1 MSRNRRFPPVKLGD
15 LGTQLGDLKRTLIKA
30 EAAAAEVKR
39 QEEEAEKKRAASELP
54 KPAPKPTGPRPQLKK
69 AYLDRLNTP
78 LPGEVKANPKTTT
91 SPPPAP
97 KPTVIRKPI
106 VRPEPPAQ
114 PKPAQISPAKMRE
127 LAADKVR
134 ALVAASTPSIEERP
148 TAISNSSRNKIDQA
162 VSAGADLLRENPG
175 PDEDGYI
182 IGFDFGTSSL
192 KVAYRQPYVADD
204 PVAVLPVPKE
214 LRSANHP
221 GLWQSVVWFHPQKET
236 FSLYPEDGAIALDG
250 FKTGLIAGN
259 GWKAMPQSA
268 NVTRGEAATA
278 FLTLHFA
285 YIVGAYSIEQ
295 PLHPVGGEHFA
306 LINIGIPVAV
316 RDDKRAFAEFS
327 RLVAAAYALAPDACS
342 LRLDRLKQ
350 ELASAPTK
358 LPEFLQLVPEL
369 TAAIA
374 GYAADPMVQLGAHI
388 LVDVGASTLDIVAF
402 NLQAQLRAAVFTAG
416 VDLFGAGALQI
427 ARAGGVDDD
436 DFTRACDHLFDE
448 VYGRAKADNRAPSL
462 FKPGP
467 RGPLGRG
474 EKPVQL
480 VITGGGC
487 DTDIHTRF
495 INTLPRE
502 NVLGAIPFKRPTPP
516 PKILKEPGDQSRLL
530 LAYGLTR
537 DITELH
543 ELRLP
548 SEIEDI
554 KPIPVQTF
562 TMIDKDMV

>member
-30 EAAAAEVKR
+30 EAAAAEAKR
-39 QEEEAEKKRAASELP
+39 QEEEKEKRRAASEFP

-69 AYLDRLNTP
+69 AYFDRLNTP
-78 LPGEVKANPKTTT
+78 LPGKVKANSETTT
-91 SPPPAP
+91 SPPPSP
-97 KPTVIRKPI
+97 KPTVIHRPI

-114 PKPAQISPAKMRE
+114 PKPAQISAAKMRE

-134 ALVAASTPSIEERP
+134 TLVAGSTPSIEERP
-148 TAISNSSRNKIDQA
+148 SAISNSSRNKIDQA

-221 GLWQSVVWFHPQKET
+221 GLWQSVVWFHPQKKT
-236 FSLYPEDGAIALDG
+236 FSLYPEVGAIALDG

-268 NVTRGEAATA
+268 KVTRAEAATA
-278 FLTLHFA
+278 FLTLQFA

-327 RLVAAAYALAPDACS
+327 RLVSAAYALAPDAGS
-342 LRLDRLKQ
+342 LHLDRLKQ
-350 ELASAPTK
+350 ELASAPIK

-427 ARAGGVDDD
+427 ARAGGINDS
-436 DFTRACDHLFDE
+436 DFARACSHLFDE
-448 VYGRAKADNRAPSL
+448 VYGKAKADNRAPSL

-467 RGPLGRG
+467 LGRG
-474 EKPVQL
+474 DKPVQL

-495 INTLPRE
+495 INFLPQE
-502 NVLGAIPFKRPTPP
+502 NVLGAIPFKRPAPP

-554 KPIPVQTF
+554 KPIPVQAF